1 VKYNINKSRSKN
13 LPWTNRWYTIL
24 LLLIIFALSSR
35 AAWHSYSRKL
45 TSRDAALEKNEELK
59 KLEERKAFL
68 SEELRKIDTAGGREA
83 VLREDF
89 GVGRPDEQLA
99 IIVEAKPDEKISE
112 AGNKIWSSV
121 KIFFVELF
129 KK

>member
-1 VKYNINKSRSKN
+1 
-13 LPWTNRWYTIL
+13 
-24 LLLIIFALSSR
+24 LLIIFALSSR